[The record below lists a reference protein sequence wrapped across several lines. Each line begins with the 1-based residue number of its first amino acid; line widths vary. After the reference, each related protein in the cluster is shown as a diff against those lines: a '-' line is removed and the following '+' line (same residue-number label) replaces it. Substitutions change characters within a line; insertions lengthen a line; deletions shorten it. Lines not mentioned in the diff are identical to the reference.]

1 MSHFK
6 LHAKTNFLA
15 RKFKHTLN
23 RVLSNNIDIWDFFD
37 LFSAT
42 VKVFKQLDSY
52 AQKEWF
58 LRRIGNWPCCENKES
73 RAIFSA
79 GGLNNLDFTIIL
91 LIKSFWVWFCE
102 IIYIINPGLSLC
114 VRTSTAE
121 TPWHMIMKLCMRFT
135 HHMEE
140 DFYGKKNLKIEKKI
154 IICLE
159 SWICPG
165 CRCCTW
171 KFIGCRVWQYID
183 CPEAWNWPGCRC
195 AWKFIDGP
203 EAWNCPGC
211 RCIHCWSRSL
221 VS

>member
-73 RAIFSA
+73 RAIFST

-102 IIYIINPGLSLC
+102 IIYLYNKSRTEFVCSHLHSRNPL
-114 VRTSTAE
+114 TYDHE
-121 TPWHMIMKLCMRFT
+121 TLHAFYSSYGRRFLRKKK
-135 HHMEE
+135 
-140 DFYGKKNLKIEKKI
+140 FWKSKKN
-154 IICLE
+154 
-159 SWICPG
+159 SS
-165 CRCCTW
+165 
-171 KFIGCRVWQYID
+171 FV
-183 CPEAWNWPGCRC
+183 
-195 AWKFIDGP
+195 
-203 EAWNCPGC
+203 
-211 RCIHCWSRSL
+211 
-221 VS
+221 